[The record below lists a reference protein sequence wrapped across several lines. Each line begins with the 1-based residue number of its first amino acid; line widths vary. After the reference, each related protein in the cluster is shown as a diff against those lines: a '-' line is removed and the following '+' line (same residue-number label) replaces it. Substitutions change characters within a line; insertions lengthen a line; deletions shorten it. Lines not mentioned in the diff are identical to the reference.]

1 MVANWLKV
9 VVVIIYFFLFSKTL
23 APVLEYVQP
32 SPEVCAFFGKV
43 NWQSKITTILFIPF
57 KEWCIK
63 NDQKIAFFVYLFAF
77 FLMY

>member
-1 MVANWLKV
+1 LTQSCGSNN
-9 VVVIIYFFLFSKTL
+9 IFFLFSKTL

-57 KEWCIK
+57 KE
-63 NDQKIAFFVYLFAF
+63 
-77 FLMY
+77 

>member
-9 VVVIIYFFLFSKTL
+9 VIIITIIKFLFLFSKTL

-43 NWQSKITTILFIPF
+43 NWHSKLSIFFIPF
-57 KEWCIK
+57 KERCIK
-63 NDQKIAFFVYLFAF
+63 IDEKMALFS
-77 FLMY
+77 